1 MSAKY
6 LLITGTDT
14 EVGKSF
20 VGAALVR
27 AMVLSGLRVRAVKP
41 VESGCGPGRLE
52 PEDGV
57 QLAHAARQAWPTAA
71 LTRLN
76 TPVAPPLAA
85 HLEGVELDF
94 ERWLE
99 TIKGLDDGQLD
110 WIVVEGAGGLL
121 SPLTWERS
129 ALDLAAELGACALV
143 VAADRLGCLNHT
155 LLTCAALKSRQVAIV
170 GVILN
175 ASDAQ
180 DASVGS
186 NLESLHRV
194 AGSSSL
200 FATSMPYV
208 EGWEA
213 LVELMGPVLERLA
226 AQDLEAS
233 P

>member
-1 MSAKY
+1 MSAQY

-27 AMVLSGLRVRAVKP
+27 AMVMAGLRVRAVKP
-41 VESGCGPGRLE
+41 VESGCGPDRVE

-57 QLAHAARQAWPTAA
+57 LLAQAAKQAWPTAA
-71 LTRLN
+71 LTRLM

-85 HLEGVELDF
+85 QREGVSLDF

-99 TIKGLDDGQLD
+99 VIKGLDDGQVD

-129 ALDLAAELGACALV
+129 ALDLAVALDACALI

-155 LLTCAALKSRQVAIV
+155 LLTVEALKARGVALA
-170 GVILN
+170 GVVLN
-175 ASDAQ
+175 ASAAQ

-186 NLESLHRV
+186 NLESLHQASRLEAV
-194 AGSSSL
+194 L
-200 FATSMPYV
+200 MPYV
-208 EGWEA
+208 GGWQE
-213 LVELMGPVLERLA
+213 LVALMGPVLGWLK
-226 AQDLEAS
+226 LEVD